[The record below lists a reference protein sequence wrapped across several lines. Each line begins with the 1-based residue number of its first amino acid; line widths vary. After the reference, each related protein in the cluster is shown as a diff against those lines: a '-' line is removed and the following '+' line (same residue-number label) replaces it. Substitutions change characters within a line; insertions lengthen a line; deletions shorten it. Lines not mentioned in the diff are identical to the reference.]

1 MKYINSHVERAGTVS
16 LFLAAIGLSAFLL
29 GGGCIKTGGGLLPA
43 PPSGPKLST
52 FDGVDSQ
59 TAAKRIN
66 FVVGSIIEM
75 KEKVRDFAADPQ
87 EVKDGVRTLTI
98 ERFAPGVI
106 ADLSW
111 RLVTKVET
119 EASKNARTAA
129 EKAKTEAPEP
139 SMVDRIVTGI
149 VRNFNLNNSHLLYL
163 PSYWPAKDD
172 APAFEAGGL
181 WLSDDAFAGLS
192 RNRVATLDFGIL
204 HPSITT
210 ATTLPAEIQ
219 KALEALKTEM
229 MKIEN
234 RIDVYRLDGEQDLV
248 EWPLSVNGEEIKV
261 SVIKAHTWFGDLVV
275 LNNAQN
281 PLVLKFDLNPGA
293 TGETELFAGQN
304 LLKDFV
310 GYEITSIRDVWE

>member
-1 MKYINSHVERAGTVS
+1 MKYINLERAGTVS
-16 LFLAAIGLSAFLL
+16 LLLATIGSCAFLL
-29 GGGCIKTGGGLLPA
+29 GGGCMKTGGGLKPA
-43 PPSGPKLST
+43 EPSGSELST

-59 TAAKRIN
+59 EAAKRIN

-75 KEKVRDFAADPQ
+75 KEKVRDFETDSQ
-87 EVKDGVRTLTI
+87 EIKDGVRTLTI
-98 ERFAPGVI
+98 ERFAPGVV
-106 ADLSW
+106 ADVSW
-111 RLVTKVET
+111 RLVTQVET
-119 EASKNARTAA
+119 EDSKNARAAA
-129 EKAKTEAPEP
+129 EKAKTEVPEP
-139 SMVDRIVTGI
+139 SLVDHILTGI
-149 VRNFNLNNSHLLYL
+149 VRNFNLSNSHLLYL
-163 PSYWPAKDD
+163 PSYWPVKDE

-192 RNRVATLDFGIL
+192 RNRVATFDFGIL
-204 HPSITT
+204 HPSLTT

-219 KALEALKTEM
+219 KTLEALNSEM
-229 MKIEN
+229 KKIEN

-248 EWPLSVNGEEIKV
+248 EWPLSVNGEDTMV
-261 SVIKAHTWFGDLVV
+261 SAIKAHTWFGDLVV

-310 GYEITSIRDVWE
+310 GYEITSIRDVRFQ